1 MYMYI
6 YLGELIFLERD
17 KIVRKEKCVWNIGH
31 SLTYFYL
38 LEWEKKNIHFA
49 VERLSKVSTTNIK
62 EEEEEEKD
70 K

>member
-6 YLGELIFLERD
+6 YLEELIFLFIRSWE
-17 KIVRKEKCVWNIGH
+17 KEKCVWNIEY

>member
-6 YLGELIFLERD
+6 YLEELIFLFIRSWE
-17 KIVRKEKCVWNIGH
+17 KEKCVWNIGH

>member
-1 MYMYI
+1 MYI
-6 YLGELIFLERD
+6 YIYLEELIFLERY
-17 KIVRKEKCVWNIGH
+17 KRKEKCMWNIGH